1 MHLGNGI
8 ICPMTAIPMFALA
21 AAGGYYAFKKAKS
34 EFSKEKF
41 FYTIALTC
49 LVFALQMINFAI
61 PQTGSSGH
69 IIGTLLLSILLGPYV
84 AFLSICVIL
93 TVQAIFFA
101 DGGILALGC
110 NVFNMGVLACFVAYP
125 FIYKPLKN
133 INKPFLATVLAC
145 IVALQLGS
153 LAAVFEGAVSGA
165 IALNKIF
172 EFTALMQVIHLPIGL
187 IEGIFS
193 AVLVSVVKNLNH
205 KKVASIF
212 ALMSLVLAGI
222 VSQYASQ
229 KPDGL
234 EWSLLNIQNSIIPQ
248 IQGKIYLFSEAIQN
262 KTSILANFESI
273 SANIA
278 GLLIVSV
285 VMFLLCL
292 CVDFKKEAKLNAR

>member
-21 AAGGYYAFKKAKS
+21 AVGGYFAFKKAKL

-69 IIGTLLLSILLGPYV
+69 IIGALLLSILLGRYV
-84 AFLSICVIL
+84 AFLSVCVIL
-93 TVQAIFFA
+93 TVQAFFFA

-110 NVFNMGVLACFVAYP
+110 NIFNMGILACFVAYP

-133 INKPFLATVLAC
+133 IDKPFLATVLAC

-153 LAAVFEGAVSGA
+153 LAVVFEGAASGT

-172 EFTALMQVIHLPIGL
+172 EFAALMQTIHLPIGFM
-187 IEGIFS
+187 EGIFA
-193 AVLVSVVKNLNH
+193 AVLVYALKNINPN
-205 KKVASIF
+205 KAASIF
-212 ALMSLVLAGI
+212 ALISFVLTGF

-234 EWSLLNIQNSIIPQ
+234 EWSLLNMQNSLIPQ
-248 IQGKIYLFSEAIQN
+248 IQGKIYLLSEAIQN

-273 SANIA
+273 SANMA
-278 GLLIVSV
+278 GLLIACFT
-285 VMFLLCL
+285 MFLVCL
-292 CVDFKKEAKLNAR
+292 FINIKKDIKTNEG